1 MSRRFASL
9 RTFRAFAALSALAL
23 VQVVAAGCGG
33 IGGSSA
39 KNNVQHPLV
48 RQFSPTMSP
57 IDFNTGQANPTFTD
71 GMLTVSTDPAYPGKI
86 VVFFQSG
93 TDIDPGSVFVGGN
106 PALGLDLSAFQV
118 LQFIPG
124 TGNVPLA
131 YSQVDVLSDRI
142 VFTPQTLPLANGQYS
157 VGVFA
162 NLKSTEGDP
171 VQKAPVFT
179 SFTVGPTDTIAPVVV
194 VTTPNNNAQGVGA
207 GVPPPSPG
215 SGASSSSVADVRTAI
230 FGPTSP
236 DVVMRFSESIAAS
249 SVSPNNIAVVNAS
262 AFVPGGGA
270 PPAIPPAPGYPK
282 LRSQEDQSSLPSNGF
297 EIVWKADPAAGGLP
311 FGSQVQVTIVGS
323 DGGVNSSPIKDRSG
337 NSLLLS
343 YVFQF
348 QTIAPPNLPENSEPE
363 WSIYYSTSDRIGVID
378 TVNQHEIAAVFLGTQ
393 TRAILRNII
402 VPQSDQI
409 ATKAT
414 LGPKFD
420 PNEISVDT
428 RSNTATGHSYAYIQ
442 SFQSGQIVIV
452 NTRTSL
458 PVALINTPS
467 PGGLTNQTG
476 GGQAA
481 NVLIATNSSAN
492 TFTVFNIAALA
503 TGQAFLNAPITIQQ
517 VSPTGNTPKAIAI
530 TAPST
535 GSWNREINP
544 PTGPGVPMIMYADFT
559 DGVVNTAVLGTTKPI
574 KQLAL
579 GTGASPNDMAWTPCY
594 QPSPILPVIIYAAI
608 SEGGAPG
615 DGKIAYYIAG
625 PGCTTGTANSTRPDS
640 IVGDLSG
647 FDAPAGLDAVFSFSP
662 AAYFA
667 MAESGST
674 ANHVVTL
681 GLQAGTLNLPKV
693 VATLDTG
700 ANPVALAHAPSWTP
714 PGSSSFICAPPG
726 APGCP
731 AGPQSYIYA
740 GTWQAWWNPNTGL
753 LQLQDGT
760 GAPCLDLFVCA
771 RGAGR
776 IEVVNF
782 VTGARPVTPDRTPA
796 APPADRIS
804 IPGVRNVASTC
815 TQ

>member
-1 MSRRFASL
+1 MIPTRRLAAALAAAACASL
-9 RTFRAFAALSALAL
+9 AP
-23 VQVVAAGCGG
+23 GCGG
-33 IGGSSA
+33 IGGSPAS
-39 KNNVQHPLV
+39 NNVQHPLV

-348 QTIAPPNLPENSEPE
+348 QTIAPPNLPDNSEPE
-363 WSIYYSTSDRIGVID
+363 YSVYFSTSDRIGVID
-378 TVNQHEIAAVFLGTQ
+378 TINQQEIAAVFLGTQ
-393 TRAILRNII
+393 TTAILPNVI
-402 VPQSDQI
+402 VPRSDQI

-428 RSNTATGHSYAYIQ
+428 RTNGATGHTYLYVQ

-503 TGQAFLNAPITIQQ
+503 TGQAFLNAPIPIQQ
-517 VSPTGNTPKAIAI
+517 VSPTGNTPKAITI

-535 GSWNREINP
+535 GAWSREPGP
-544 PTGPGVPMIMYADFT
+544 PNGPGVPLIMYADFT

-579 GTGASPNDMAWTPCY
+579 GSGAAPNDMSWTPCFG
-594 QPSPILPVIIYAAI
+594 PPAIPPIIYAAI

-625 PGCTTGTANSTRPDS
+625 PGCTTGSASSTRPDS
-640 IVGDLSG
+640 LVGDLSG
-647 FDAPAGLDAVFSFSP
+647 FDAPAGLDNLWGTTSAP
-662 AAYFA
+662 PYFA
-667 MAESGST
+667 VAESGST
-674 ANHVVTL
+674 ANHVLTL
-681 GLQAGTLNLPKV
+681 SVQAGTINLPTI

-700 ANPVALAHAPSWTP
+700 ANPVAVAHP
-714 PGSSSFICAPPG
+714 PAWFPPPTSFICRVG
-726 APGCP
+726 ATGCP
-731 AGPQSYIYA
+731 TRQMKLVIYGGTYQVANVPDGNAGES
-740 GTWQAWWNPNTGL
+740 
-753 LQLQDGT
+753 LQLY
-760 GAPCLDLFVCA
+760 VCV

-776 IEVVNF
+776 VEVLNF
-782 VTGARPVTPDRTPA
+782 LTGARPTTPDRSPA
-796 APPADRIS
+796 APPADKIS
-804 IPGVRNVASTC
+804 IPGVRNVATTC
-815 TQ
+815 SE